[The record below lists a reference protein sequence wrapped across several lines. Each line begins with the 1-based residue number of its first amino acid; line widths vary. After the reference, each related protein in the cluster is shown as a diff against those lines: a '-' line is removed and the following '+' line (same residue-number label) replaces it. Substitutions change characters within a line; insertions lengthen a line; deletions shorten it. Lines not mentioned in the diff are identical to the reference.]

1 MMPLLAARLFWPRSS
16 MSIQSILP
24 WTMSIA
30 LSWEMG
36 FRWSEIESGMGRS
49 TMLERQSSSSTDPND
64 LIAITQHQASSALKA
79 SLRPFGLKSTDMGAT
94 KSAVRAVGHWDK
106 LSQSNS
112 KAPNGLSRPLAT
124 LSFSRPS
131 MGSALLLILAS
142 AWTQSLR
149 MRASF
154 GIAESMSSASVVK
167 VR

>member
-1 MMPLLAARLFWPRSS
+1 
-16 MSIQSILP
+16 
-24 WTMSIA
+24 
-30 LSWEMG
+30 
-36 FRWSEIESGMGRS
+36 
-49 TMLERQSSSSTDPND
+49 
-64 LIAITQHQASSALKA
+64 
-79 SLRPFGLKSTDMGAT
+79 MGAT

-112 KAPNGLSRPLAT
+112 KAPNGLSRPLVT
-124 LSFSRPS
+124 LSFSMPS

-154 GIAESMSSASVVK
+154 GIAESMSSASMVK